1 MTLQAELQIPAG
13 PSVTKAIEVHII
25 DCQNYLE
32 TPKETSF
39 EYTYNTTTSTTASV
53 ANAATEVNATIE
65 ILPSMQAPITAQVT
79 NVCGAFT
86 IDFKQ
91 IEGDISFLTVIQTVL
106 PTVAEGDESALPE
119 PASQSVIDLPI
130 ELTVDLLSE
139 KAVAGNYS
147 FTVSGYYAN

>member
-91 IEGDISFLTVIQTVL
+91 I
-106 PTVAEGDESALPE
+106 
-119 PASQSVIDLPI
+119 
-130 ELTVDLLSE
+130 
-139 KAVAGNYS
+139 
-147 FTVSGYYAN
+147 